1 MNNSFA
7 ALFAL
12 AGLLG
17 ADEAR
22 LLYRKTRRVESGYS
36 PNQKRFY
43 SVYLMSQPAS
53 DSLSNANYAGS
64 LN

>member
-12 AGLLG
+12 AGLFG

-22 LLYRKTRRVESGYS
+22 LLYRKTRRV
-36 PNQKRFY
+36 
-43 SVYLMSQPAS
+43 
-53 DSLSNANYAGS
+53 
-64 LN
+64 